1 MAKKESQY
9 QARLIRKIEAMFP
22 GCIVLK
28 NDPNYK
34 QGIPDLTVLYKNHRW
49 ALLEC
54 KREEDADK
62 QPNQPYYISKADE
75 MAFGRFIYPENE
87 EEVLHDLQQAFGA

>member
-1 MAKKESQY
+1 MPKESQF
-9 QARLIRKIEAMFP
+9 QARLIQKLKNRFP

-28 NDPNYK
+28 NDANYI
-34 QGIPDLTVLYKNHRW
+34 QGFPDLTVLYKGHKW

-54 KREEDADK
+54 KRESDAHK
-62 QPNQPYYISKADE
+62 QPNQQYYIDRGNE
-75 MAFGRFIYPENE
+75 MAFARFICPENE